1 MLSAVILFAGGVL
14 SGVIGAK
21 AITPSVN
28 SDKTSDENYHEVRA
42 ERSYKYI
49 SPLLECEADAYSSVA
64 NMNGLRGELSSSIS
78 EKITSGDISFAA
90 VYFKDLT
97 ENTWF
102 GINEKEKFSPASL
115 LKVPVLMAYLK
126 QAEQDPSVLD
136 QTLVAQEYDYEL
148 VQNIPPTF
156 PLQPNQSYSIEHL
169 LESMIIQSDNNAYL
183 MLTNV
188 IDEPTLVQVYKD
200 IGINIQQV
208 SRNNPNADF
217 INVREYATLFRVLY
231 NASYLNDSYSEK
243 ALTMLTKTTYR
254 DGLIKYLNGT
264 QVAHKFGERRN
275 LDTGETQ
282 LHDCGI
288 VYYPER
294 PYLICIM
301 TKGKD
306 FQKQAEVIATLS
318 RDAFQKWSQN
328 NK

>member
-1 MLSAVILFAGGVL
+1 MGAVFLFL
-14 SGVIGAK
+14 SGILSGIICAK
-21 AITPSVN
+21 AFSSSTTPLSLS
-28 SDKTSDENYHEVRA
+28 SDYREVRA

-49 SPLLECEADAYSSVA
+49 SPLLECEAFSNSSVE
-64 NMNGLRGELSSSIS
+64 NMNGLKGELSSII
-78 EKITSGDISFAA
+78 EDKKAAGDITFAA
-90 VYFKDLT
+90 VYFKDLSS
-97 ENTWF
+97 NTWF

-126 QAEQDPSVLD
+126 QAEQDPNLLD
-136 QTLVAQEYDYEL
+136 HKLVAQEYDYDL
-148 VQNIPPTF
+148 VQNIPPTL
-156 PLQPNQSYSIEHL
+156 PLETNKSYSIEHL

-183 MLTNV
+183 MLTSV
-188 IDEPTLVQVYKD
+188 INEPTLIQVYKD

-208 SRNNPNADF
+208 SQDNPNADF

-231 NASYLNDSYSEK
+231 NASYLNDLYSEK
-243 ALTMLTKTTYR
+243 ALSMLTKTTYR

-264 QVAHKFGERRN
+264 PVAHKFGERRN

-288 VYYPER
+288 VYYPEK

-318 RDAFQKWSQN
+318 RDTFQKWSKDN
-328 NK
+328 N